1 MKIKIEFTIDI
12 DADAYAHEYGIE
24 NSEVRN
30 DVKSQVTDNA
40 ICLFQS
46 LGVLAD

>member
-24 NSEVRN
+24 NSEVRQ
-30 DVKSQVTDNA
+30 DVKAQVEDNA

-46 LGVLAD
+46 FGFVAE

>member
-12 DADAYAHEYGIE
+12 DADAYAFEYGIE
-24 NSEVRN
+24 NSEVRS
-30 DVKSQVTDNA
+30 DVKSQVTDSA
-40 ICLFQS
+40 ICLFQN